1 MVLADRV
8 VGGGGGDE
16 VAGHDL
22 LALVYELVERVLAV
36 SACAGCYKN
45 AMREA
50 RGGPG
55 SPHTMGPVEVATRV
69 PSTLTDLPLL
79 SMSPCWKY
87 LLASLN

>member
-36 SACAGCYKN
+36 SACA
-45 AMREA
+45 
-50 RGGPG
+50 
-55 SPHTMGPVEVATRV
+55 
-69 PSTLTDLPLL
+69 
-79 SMSPCWKY
+79 
-87 LLASLN
+87 